1 MAWIVEKLE
10 EALEHQHQRYRLK
23 DILSAT
29 NNFSDENLIAEVLCG
44 RRPMITNEG
53 VQEELD
59 KIIDPN
65 LRKQMDTESLA
76 LFTNIAHNCLR
87 QQLVHRPT
95 MDHIV
100 KELEEVLE
108 LKWKHDANLEHS
120 IVADEGTSSNNLK

>member
-1 MAWIVEKLE
+1 MAWVVEKLE
-10 EALEHQHQRYRLK
+10 EALEHQHHRYRFE

-29 NNFSDENLIAEVLCG
+29 NNFSDENLVAEDALGKVYKGQLLEYDNLLNVAIR

-76 LFTNIAHNCLR
+76 LFTNIAHNCLK
-87 QQLVHRPT
+87 QQLVYRPT

-100 KELEEVLE
+100 KELEE
-108 LKWKHDANLEHS
+108 
-120 IVADEGTSSNNLK
+120 T